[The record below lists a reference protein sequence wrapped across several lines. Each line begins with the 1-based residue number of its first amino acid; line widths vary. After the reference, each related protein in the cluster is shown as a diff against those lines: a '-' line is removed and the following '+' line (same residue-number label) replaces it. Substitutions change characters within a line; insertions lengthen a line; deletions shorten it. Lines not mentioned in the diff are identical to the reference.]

1 MDSNLIIL
9 IPLLLAAGA
18 VGGLLAGLLGVGGG
32 IVLVPILYHIYT
44 GLGMS
49 AEIAMPLSV
58 GTSLSTIIFTSLMS
72 ARSHHRRGNIDLDLI
87 RRWAPWIIAGVALG
101 TTLGSIV
108 PGATLKTLFGG
119 LMTVVALH
127 MFWTVLRKP
136 RIADHLPSRP
146 IQSAI
151 AAGVGSLASMLGI
164 GGGTL
169 VVPILNLF
177 DYPIH
182 RAVGSASLVG
192 FIISVPATLGYI
204 YSGWHVPNLPV
215 GSTGYVNWLA
225 FALLVPATMSFAPL
239 GARLCHRLDVPRLKQ
254 VFSVFLLI
262 IGVKM
267 LGLLPGFL
275 S

>member
-1 MDSNLIIL
+1 MDSNLIVL
-9 IPLLLAAGA
+9 IPLLLIAGA

-44 GLGMS
+44 GLGMT
-49 AEIAMPLSV
+49 AELAMPLSV

-72 ARSHHRRGNIDLDLI
+72 ARSHHRRGNIDLSLI
-87 RRWAPWIIAGVALG
+87 RLWAPWIILGVALG

-119 LMTVVALH
+119 LLTVVALH

-151 AAGVGSLASMLGI
+151 AGGVGSLASMLGI

-204 YSGWHVPNLPV
+204 YSGWQAPNLPV

-254 VFSVFLLI
+254 VFSVFLLL
-262 IGVKM
+262 IGLKM
-267 LGLLPGFL
+267 LGVLPGIG
-275 S
+275 

>member
-9 IPLLLAAGA
+9 IPLLLVAGA

-32 IVLVPILYHIYT
+32 IVLVPILFHIYT

-72 ARSHHRRGNIDLDLI
+72 ARSHHRRGNIDLDLV
-87 RRWAPWIIAGVALG
+87 RRWAPWIIVGVILG

-108 PGATLKTLFGG
+108 PGAILKTLFGG
-119 LMTVVALH
+119 LLVVVALH

-136 RIADHLPSRP
+136 KIADQLPGRP

-151 AAGVGSLASMLGI
+151 ATGVGSLASMLGI

-182 RAVGSASLVG
+182 RAVGTASLFG
-192 FIISVPATLGYI
+192 FII
-204 YSGWHVPNLPV
+204 
-215 GSTGYVNWLA
+215 
-225 FALLVPATMSFAPL
+225 
-239 GARLCHRLDVPRLKQ
+239 
-254 VFSVFLLI
+254 
-262 IGVKM
+262 
-267 LGLLPGFL
+267 
-275 S
+275 